1 MSQDLP
7 TTNTTIATTQKHAL
21 TCSKCA
27 QPLGVQLVRAL
38 DGAFH
43 PECFTCWD
51 CNAPVASRYLP
62 HPTEVGQPL
71 CEKDYFKRLGLVCA
85 QCEEPLR
92 GTYIIALDKK
102 YHTNHF
108 TCNDCSTVFGPED
121 SYYEHESKVY
131 CHFHYSTRFAV
142 SCAGCDMSILKQYVE
157 IERNDI
163 VDHWHPECYMIQKFW
178 SVRIAHPTNNKEN
191 DPISTRELRPQ
202 NPLELIKLQ
211 REMEEKV
218 VSIWSVLSAFEESSA
233 VCISEMLLHVSNGAY
248 IESICLSERFL
259 VHVEA
264 LFAGIDTIHRTYQEY
279 NQPEFKYTR
288 EAKML
293 CKKIINFFSLLSR
306 TGDMEMKR
314 LGITQEL
321 LSLVT
326 GLAHY
331 LKILIRLALTSA
343 LRLEI
348 AVGKP
353 VVVSRLLA
361 KLMEIPGKERH
372 SRDCQRLI
380 KPKNTDFCH
389 VCRNTIEDQ
398 CIRYGDY
405 RWHLPCFKCRQC
417 GHQLSISDNE
427 AVFNSASCT
436 IHCIKCAGV
445 SKREATPFEYISKLT
460 QYSFLLRV
468 ALSRLCNL
476 LQITDTQLSSVDYSS
491 KLKPTV
497 VTNTTILKDAN
508 SNLQLSPSAEK
519 QLTMMSDDRGLD
531 YYPTEITDA
540 KKVVSSSTTHLD
552 RKVSRSFKSAN
563 KRSTI
568 LGNANLTSSLRT
580 QPQSTMPP
588 TRMDSLQRANVGQHK
603 DLPELPPCELPQ
615 RNVTRHKATRSVGL
629 DDLPQ
634 LAAAAVS
641 SKKQSN
647 NLPQQNIRITTGAS
661 GRPRVYL
668 SELSAL
674 QYMIIRYVAV
684 VQVEQYVKST
694 FSSSELLNLIETKKS
709 SIWGK
714 FFPFKNKKSHMPKA
728 KEEGTFG
735 VPLDLLTERT
745 GVESNLGSGH
755 SPVKLAA
762 FIDDSITAMRQMDMT
777 VEGVFRKNG
786 NIRRLKELTDMMDRN
801 PNEVDLTQENVIQ
814 VAALLKKFLR
824 ELPEPLLTYKLHP
837 LFICAE
843 KIENPLERK
852 RALHLTCCMLPVCNR
867 ATMEVLFVFFRW
879 VASFSH
885 VTSDVGSRMDIPNL
899 ARVIAPNILTAN
911 SKDPL
916 KDDSFASI
924 RVIEVLLESYEEFCM
939 VPDDLEAFLQDPNLS
954 LSDVDISPK
963 EFFKRVEQTVK
974 HKHPNGPS
982 AVNHA
987 SASSKA
993 SMHSNATAHAEG
1005 VKLFDGTV
1013 TDGRQH
1019 PPTSI
1024 YAQQQFLPYTNNHP
1038 SSDYFPQQLNMR
1050 YHQPGQPSV
1059 PRRMDSHD
1067 SFHYQQQSPAVVGG
1081 DHHHPQQRYAP
1092 VNNTNQKHYHHYQQ
1106 PSPLNTTPTTSSSTY
1121 IPTPSL

>member
-1 MSQDLP
+1 M
-7 TTNTTIATTQKHAL
+7 
-21 TCSKCA
+21 
-27 QPLGVQLVRAL
+27 
-38 DGAFH
+38 
-43 PECFTCWD
+43 
-51 CNAPVASRYLP
+51 
-62 HPTEVGQPL
+62 
-71 CEKDYFKRLGLVCA
+71 
-85 QCEEPLR
+85 
-92 GTYIIALDKK
+92 
-102 YHTNHF
+102 
-108 TCNDCSTVFGPED
+108 
-121 SYYEHESKVY
+121 
-131 CHFHYSTRFAV
+131 
-142 SCAGCDMSILKQYVE
+142 
-157 IERNDI
+157 
-163 VDHWHPECYMIQKFW
+163 
-178 SVRIAHPTNNKEN
+178 
-191 DPISTRELRPQ
+191 
-202 NPLELIKLQ
+202 
-211 REMEEKV
+211 
-218 VSIWSVLSAFEESSA
+218 
-233 VCISEMLLHVSNGAY
+233 
-248 IESICLSERFL
+248 
-259 VHVEA
+259 
-264 LFAGIDTIHRTYQEY
+264 
-279 NQPEFKYTR
+279 
-288 EAKML
+288 
-293 CKKIINFFSLLSR
+293 
-306 TGDMEMKR
+306 
-314 LGITQEL
+314 
-321 LSLVT
+321 
-326 GLAHY
+326 
-331 LKILIRLALTSA
+331 
-343 LRLEI
+343 
-348 AVGKP
+348 
-353 VVVSRLLA
+353 VSRLLA

-427 AVFNSASCT
+427 AVFNSASFT

-476 LQITDTQLSSVDYSS
+476 LQITGTIFILVFFFLFLSSNFNFHFSLSLFYFLLLLPLWMLIYHVTDTQLSSVDYSS

-497 VTNTTILKDAN
+497 VTNTAILKDAN

-519 QLTMMSDDRGLD
+519 QLTMMNDDRGLD
-531 YYPTEITDA
+531 YFPTEITDA

-603 DLPELPPCELPQ
+603 DLPELPPCEQPQ

-641 SKKQSN
+641 SKKQSI

-843 KIENPLERK
+843 SKCTLLN
-852 RALHLTCCMLPVCNR
+852 
-867 ATMEVLFVFFRW
+867 FFL
-879 VASFSH
+879 SYSH
-885 VTSDVGSRMDIPNL
+885 
-899 ARVIAPNILTAN
+899 
-911 SKDPL
+911 
-916 KDDSFASI
+916 
-924 RVIEVLLESYEEFCM
+924 
-939 VPDDLEAFLQDPNLS
+939 
-954 LSDVDISPK
+954 
-963 EFFKRVEQTVK
+963 
-974 HKHPNGPS
+974 
-982 AVNHA
+982 
-987 SASSKA
+987 
-993 SMHSNATAHAEG
+993 
-1005 VKLFDGTV
+1005 
-1013 TDGRQH
+1013 
-1019 PPTSI
+1019 
-1024 YAQQQFLPYTNNHP
+1024 
-1038 SSDYFPQQLNMR
+1038 
-1050 YHQPGQPSV
+1050 
-1059 PRRMDSHD
+1059 
-1067 SFHYQQQSPAVVGG
+1067 
-1081 DHHHPQQRYAP
+1081 
-1092 VNNTNQKHYHHYQQ
+1092 
-1106 PSPLNTTPTTSSSTY
+1106 
-1121 IPTPSL
+1121 